1 MKDVDNALQVNRQPG
16 PLVPLLGGRVDQFY
30 ALTAP
35 VPVSGTWGGSNSKEW
50 AELLSTSDPDT
61 KVLMKYGKSNGWLDN
76 QPAAITRK
84 VGKGSITYIGAWL
97 DEPAM
102 RNAAKWMTDMAGV
115 EPKFGKVP
123 DNVDVYPRE
132 GEHGKVFILVNFAK
146 FQQTITLPKDMQNV
160 LEGTTVKSVTLPVYG
175 VAVLSDPK

>member
-1 MKDVDNALQVNRQPG
+1 
-16 PLVPLLGGRVDQFY
+16 
-30 ALTAP
+30 
-35 VPVSGTWGGSNSKEW
+35 
-50 AELLSTSDPDT
+50 
-61 KVLMKYGKSNGWLDN
+61 
-76 QPAAITRK
+76 
-84 VGKGSITYIGAWL
+84 
-97 DEPAM
+97 
-102 RNAAKWMTDMAGV
+102 
-115 EPKFGKVP
+115 VP